1 MSTDLTLKLAVSK
14 PVIKIKPK
22 TDNTLVYKT
31 VEEKRIVKDISEIA
45 IEYDLVTVLATTDFQ
60 MRGKKFF
67 SNTGW
72 EHNNWDRELLYPNV
86 CVDVNHKGGKT
97 FSGYIVAIEF
107 HICNNHKRKQ
117 PGWKYER
124 AMGYNIMTLLLPKGS
139 LCQQKA
145 VSTFKKHTVV
155 PVSIVAIYK
164 SGKRYLTEIAV
175 CDHPRNHEAFAICG
189 QIDNTFYNDIYP
201 KADNKIFSFYN
212 KGAFPLGDLPE
223 EIRECALRQYSDVIT
238 YKIDNSITKVI
249 RDVSPVI
256 YETGANKGNAG
267 KLSTYNL
274 FYKQTWKTLKVEKGV
289 SKVSVLANMWKA
301 LEDREKAQWKSKVDL
316 YNSQAQLM
324 FK

>member
-72 EHNNWDRELLYPNV
+72 ENNNWDRELLYPNIKI
-86 CVDVNHKGGKT
+86 DVNHKGSST
-97 FSGYIVAIEF
+97 FSGFIVAVEF

-139 LCQQKA
+139 LAQQKA
-145 VSTFKKHTVV
+145 TSVFKKHAVV
-155 PVSIVAIYK
+155 PVSIVAMYK
-164 SGKRYLTEIAV
+164 SGKRYIVEISV
-175 CDHPRNHEAFAICG
+175 CDHPRNHECFSICG
-189 QIDNTFYNDIYP
+189 QIDNVFYNDIYP

-212 KGAFPLGDLPE
+212 KGAFPLGPLPE
-223 EIRECALRQYSDVIT
+223 EIRQCALRQYSDVIT
-238 YKIDNSITKVI
+238 YKTDNSITKVI
-249 RDVSPVI
+249 RDVSPVV
-256 YETGANKGNAG
+256 YEAWANKGNAG
-267 KLSTYNL
+267 KLSAYNL
-274 FYKQTWKTLKVEKGV
+274 FYKQTWKNLKVEKGV

-301 LEDREKAQWKSKVDL
+301 LGDREKAQWKSKVDI